1 MASWMQ
7 NLRVGEGRCFLPWLL
22 FYKALAEWMFH
33 GRAYAGGRFVFLLR
47 FAYSGTP

>member
-1 MASWMQ
+1 MRSGGS
-7 NLRVGEGRCFLPWLL
+7 LCLPVVT